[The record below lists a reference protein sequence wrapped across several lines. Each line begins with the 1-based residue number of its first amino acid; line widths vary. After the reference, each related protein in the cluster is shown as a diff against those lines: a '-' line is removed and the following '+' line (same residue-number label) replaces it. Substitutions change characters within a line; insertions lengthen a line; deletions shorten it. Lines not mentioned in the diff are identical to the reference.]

1 MFVLGGKAQ
10 DRAGTAGS
18 RTGLPFE
25 VVVWF
30 SLGALESGIPSLP
43 ILLSHCILFDLQKN
57 LWIVLGDTMCR

>member
-1 MFVLGGKAQ
+1 MLDNQPLEAQVSVLGGKSQ

-18 RTGLPFE
+18 KTGQHFE

-43 ILLSHCILFDLQKN
+43 ILLSL
-57 LWIVLGDTMCR
+57 